1 MGADED
7 VLARRGEEVVAG
19 PDGGQPLEP
28 STAPVVTLFE
38 TYGSGA
44 SYIGPRVAQVLG
56 VPFREQAFSSGQ
68 LEQAA
73 ELREREGLLAR
84 VFSAM
89 GFSDFGGVD
98 TGDVASA
105 QRDRYDLVVE
115 NTATV
120 QRWAREGGVMVGR
133 NGAFILADWPAALHV
148 LLDGPLQQRVARAA
162 KEAGISLER
171 AARRQKNEDQ
181 VRTAMSLELYGWDPR
196 DPSGYDL
203 VVNTG
208 RLDLDACVELI
219 AQAWRVKTGRR
230 AG

>member
-7 VLARRGEEVVAG
+7 VLARRGQEAAR
-19 PDGGQPLEP
+19 PDGGPPAEP

-44 SYIGPRVAQVLG
+44 SYIGPRVAQALG
-56 VPFREQAFSSGQ
+56 VSFREQAFSSGQ

-73 ELREREGLLAR
+73 ELREREGLLTR
-84 VFSAM
+84 LFSAM
-89 GFSDFGGVD
+89 GSSDFGGFD

-105 QRDRYDLVVE
+105 QRDKYDLAVE

-120 QRWAREGGVMVGR
+120 QQWAREGGVMVGR

-148 LLDGPLQQRVARAA
+148 LLDGSVEQRVARAA
-162 KEAGISLER
+162 EEAGISLER
-171 AARRQKNEDQ
+171 AARRQKNEDR
-181 VRTAMSLELYGWDPR
+181 VRVQMSLELYGWDPR
-196 DPSGYDL
+196 DPTRYDL

-208 RLDLDACVELI
+208 RLDLDACVEI
-219 AQAWRVKTGRR
+219 ITQAWRIKTGRR

>member
-7 VLARRGEEVVAG
+7 VLARRGQAAR
-19 PDGGQPLEP
+19 PDGGQTPEP

-44 SYIGPRVAQVLG
+44 GSIGRRVAQALG
-56 VPFREQAFSSGQ
+56 VPFREQAFSSEQ
-68 LEQAA
+68 LEQSA
-73 ELREREGLLAR
+73 ELREREGLLVR

-105 QRDRYDLVVE
+105 QRDKYDLVVE

-133 NGAFILADWPAALHV
+133 NAAFILSDWPAALHV
-148 LLDGPLQQRVARAA
+148 LLDGPLEQRVARAA
-162 KEAGISLER
+162 EEAGISLER
-171 AARRQKNEDQ
+171 AARRQKNEDR
-181 VRTAMSLELYGWDPR
+181 VRAQMSLELYGWDPR
-196 DPSGYDL
+196 DPTRYDL

-208 RLDLDACVELI
+208 RLDLDACAELI
-219 AQAWRVKTGRR
+219 AQGWRIKTGRR